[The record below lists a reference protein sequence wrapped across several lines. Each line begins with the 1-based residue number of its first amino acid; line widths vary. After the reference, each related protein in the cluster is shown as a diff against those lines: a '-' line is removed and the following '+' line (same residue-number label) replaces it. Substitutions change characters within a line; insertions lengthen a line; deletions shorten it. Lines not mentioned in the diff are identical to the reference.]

1 MSIVYNK
8 TPLLRQLFPGKNLP
22 QFFLKYE
29 GLQPSGSFKS
39 RGIGNLILKNAI
51 RIQKEGKRAPQVFAS
66 SGGNAGFAA
75 ATACQKLSLPCTV
88 VVPTATKQRMVEKI
102 KGTGANVI
110 VNGNHWKEAD
120 MHLKNNVMNKIDQSS
135 IEPIYVH
142 PFDNPQIW
150 EGHSS
155 MVDEIMETLKEQK
168 VDINN
173 VKGIVCSVGGGGLY
187 NGIIQ
192 GLEKYNLAKKI
203 PIVGVETTGCH
214 VFNTSM
220 NLGKQVEFKKI
231 TSIATSL
238 GTASI
243 SKQTFEYAHKYN
255 TKSVVVDDAKVIET
269 CLRFTKD
276 FNMVAEPAM
285 GASLHMAYNVNLLE
299 NALGKKLTPKDIILI
314 IACGGSSNTIQDLE
328 ETLVKLKNKKP
339 EAPSYKFASFD
350 NATNNTQ
357 RVLKQI

>member
-8 TPLLRQLFPGKNLP
+8 TPLLRQIFPGNNLP

-29 GLQPSGSFKS
+29 CLQPSGSFKS

-51 RIQKEGKRAPQVFAS
+51 RIQKEGKKIPQVFAS

-75 ATACQKLSLPCTV
+75 ATACQRLSLPCTV

-102 KGTGANVI
+102 KNTGAKVI
-110 VNGNHWKEAD
+110 INGNHWKEAD
-120 MHLKNNVMNKIDQSS
+120 MHLKGKIMDQIDQSS

-142 PFDNPQIW
+142 PFDNPTIW

-155 MVDEIMETLKEQK
+155 MVDEIMETLNEQN
-168 VDINN
+168 VNINN

-192 GLEKYNLAKKI
+192 GLEKYNLATEI

-220 NLGKQVEFKKI
+220 KLGKQVEFEKI

-243 SKQTFEYAHKYN
+243 SRQTFEYAHKYN
-255 TKSVVVDDAKVIET
+255 TKSVVVDDTKVIET
-269 CLRFTKD
+269 CLRYTQD

-299 NALGKKLTPKDIILI
+299 KALGNKLSPKDVILI
-314 IACGGSSNTIQDLE
+314 IACGGSSNTVQDLE
-328 ETLVKLKNKKP
+328 QTLTKLKNKKQ
-339 EAPSYKFASFD
+339 EAPTYKFASFD
-350 NATNNTQ
+350 NVNAQTM
-357 RVLKQI
+357 RKQI